1 MSKKNEKPV
10 TTATKTETLLIVN
23 PSSSSGSTGKNW
35 NDFYLKVK
43 EFFGENPEIVFTTKS
58 GDGTSLAREYLEKG
72 FKNIVAIGGDGTI
85 NEVANGFFIFNRV
98 EDIRGVG
105 IKEDNNKKKLVKA
118 VATDGIYSKDD
129 SANNISIDTTAS
141 NVTQLPP
148 QLKQINPDAVFS
160 IISSG
165 TRNVLAKSLDLPV
178 ESFECCKHYAASKMQ
193 KKIDLISATV
203 TAFSNDDNYG
213 KKNALYSKLAPT
225 RIFLNAAEIGI
236 GAEIIDRS
244 KKIRDK
250 VKSRIVS
257 TVSSVVATLPTYQSN
272 LCEFSIDDGRES
284 ILAKMTM
291 AVIANGK
298 YLGGG
303 FKAAPNADM
312 SDGLMDIII
321 LKNSGS
327 FKMLEEFMSMKNGNY
342 TSDDQDIIY
351 IQAKKVSI
359 KPKEEKEEEKE
370 EKKIGD
376 ITVTIDGEPI
386 GILPA
391 TFQVYQN
398 ALTIKM

>member
-1 MSKKNEKPV
+1 MSKQNEEPV
-10 TTATKTETLLIVN
+10 TSAATTTNAETVLIVN

-43 EFFGENPEIVFTTKS
+43 EFFGENPKIAFTTKA
-58 GDGTSLAREYLEKG
+58 GDGTTLAREYLEKG
-72 FKNIVAIGGDGTI
+72 LRNIVAIGGDGTI
-85 NEVANGFFIFNRV
+85 NEVANGFFTFN
-98 EDIRGVG
+98 EEPHRGE
-105 IKEDNNKKKLVKA
+105 IEEYDNK
-118 VATDGIYSKDD
+118 G
-129 SANNISIDTTAS
+129 
-141 NVTQLPP
+141 NVTNPP
-148 QLKQINPDAVFS
+148 PMKQINPDAAFG

-165 TRNVLAKSLDLPV
+165 TRNVLAKSLHLPS
-178 ESFECCKHYAASKMQ
+178 ETFECCKHYGDSRIQ
-193 KKIDLISATV
+193 KKIDVISATV
-203 TAFSNDDNYG
+203 TNLPDQDDNNDN
-213 KKNALYSKLAPT
+213 KKNNSNSKLAPT
-225 RIFLNAAEIGI
+225 RIFLNAAEIGV

-250 VKSRIVS
+250 IKSRIVS
-257 TVSSVVATLPTYQSN
+257 TVSSVVATMPTYQSN

-284 ILAKMTM
+284 ILTKMTM
-291 AVIANGK
+291 VVIANGM

-303 FKAAPNADM
+303 LKAAPKASM
-312 SDGLMDIII
+312 SDGLLDIVI

-327 FKMLEEFMSMKNGNY
+327 FKMLEEFISMKNGNY

-359 KPKEEKEEEKE
+359 KPKEEEKE
-370 EKKIGD
+370 DHKGEKRGD

-391 TFQVYQN
+391 TFQIYQN

>member
-1 MSKKNEKPV
+1 MSNQNEEPV
-10 TTATKTETLLIVN
+10 TSAATSTNPETVLIVN

-43 EFFGENPEIVFTTKS
+43 EFFEENPEIVFTTKA
-58 GDGTSLAREYLEKG
+58 GDGMTLARKYLEKN
-72 FKNIVAIGGDGTI
+72 FRNIVAIGGDGTI
-85 NEVANGFFIFNRV
+85 NEVANGFFTFNEQPR
-98 EDIRGVG
+98 RGE
-105 IKEDNNKKKLVKA
+105 IEEYDNK
-118 VATDGIYSKDD
+118 G
-129 SANNISIDTTAS
+129 
-141 NVTQLPP
+141 NVTNPP
-148 QLKQINPDAVFS
+148 AMKQINPDAAFG

-165 TRNVLAKSLDLPV
+165 TRNVLAKSLDLPS
-178 ESFECCKHYAASKMQ
+178 ETFECCKHYGDSKIQ
-193 KKIDLISATV
+193 KKIDVISATV
-203 TAFSNDDNYG
+203 TSLPDQDDNNDN
-213 KKNALYSKLAPT
+213 KKNTSNSKLAPT
-225 RIFLNAAEIGI
+225 RIFLNAAEIGV

-250 VKSRIVS
+250 IKSRIVS
-257 TVSSVVATLPTYQSN
+257 TVSSVVATMPTYQSN

-284 ILAKMTM
+284 ILTNMTM
-291 AVIANGK
+291 VVIANGR

-303 FKAAPNADM
+303 LQAAPKASM
-312 SDGLMDIII
+312 SDGLLDIVI

-327 FKMLEEFMSMKNGNY
+327 FKMLEEFISMKNGNY

-359 KPKEEKEEEKE
+359 KPKQED
-370 EKKIGD
+370 EKKSGE

-391 TFQVYQN
+391 TFQVYQD

>member
-1 MSKKNEKPV
+1 MSKQNEKSVISPMV
-10 TTATKTETLLIVN
+10 NDIKTVLIVN

-43 EFFGENPEIVFTTKS
+43 EFFGENPEIAFTTKA
-58 GDGTSLAREYLEKG
+58 GDGTTMAREYLQKG

-85 NEVANGFFIFNRV
+85 NEVANGFFIFN
-98 EDIRGVG
+98 EEQRGG
-105 IKEDNNKKKLVKA
+105 QIEEDNNKEKKIGNMA
-118 VATDGIYSKDD
+118 Y
-129 SANNISIDTTAS
+129 
-141 NVTQLPP
+141 PP
-148 QLKQINPDAVFS
+148 PIKQINPDAVFG

-165 TRNVLAKSLDLPV
+165 TRNVLVKSLDLPS
-178 ESFECCKHYAASKMQ
+178 ETFECCKHYGTSKIQ
-193 KKIDLISATV
+193 KKIDVISV
-203 TAFSNDDNYG
+203 TATNFPDNGDDASSNSSS
-213 KKNALYSKLAPT
+213 SKLTST
-225 RIFLNAAEIGI
+225 RVFLNAAELGV

-257 TVSSVVATLPTYQSN
+257 TVSSVVATVPTYESN
-272 LCEFSIDDGRES
+272 LCEFSIDDGREN
-284 ILAKMTM
+284 ILTKMTM
-291 AVIANGK
+291 AVIANGRF
-298 YLGGG
+298 LGGG
-303 FKAAPNADM
+303 FKAAPKANM
-312 SDGLMDIII
+312 SDGLLDIVI

-342 TSDDQDIIY
+342 THDDQDIIY

-359 KPKEEKEEEKE
+359 KPKQQDD
-370 EKKIGD
+370 KIKIKRGD

-398 ALTIKM
+398 ALTIKI